1 MADPETNLYD
11 GKISGNILVMGSSA
25 NGKMT
30 VVQEMAFNSMFEK
43 LKDAHW
49 VWFVKLSKARQ
60 AETNFCF
67 EPKVEFYN
75 PQDEYDLIKNFRK
88 LRKFL

>member
-49 VWFVKLSKARQ
+49 V
-60 AETNFCF
+60 
-67 EPKVEFYN
+67 
-75 PQDEYDLIKNFRK
+75 
-88 LRKFL
+88 